1 MRSGKLFHRLPS
13 AAVDGRRL
21 RPVGYSILVFLLLLC
36 ALLPARVQAER
47 IKDIANIYG
56 VRTNQLIGYGLVVG
70 LQGTG
75 DKSTAA
81 PFTEQ
86 SLKSMLSQLG
96 VVVPPG
102 VKIKPKNVAAVSIH
116 AELPPF
122 AKRGQ
127 EIDVTVSSI
136 GDAKSLRGGS
146 LLMSPLKG
154 ADGKVYAVAQGSLLV
169 SGLTA
174 SGEDGSSVT
183 VNVPSVGRIPNGATV
198 ERTVDSPFQQGSSI
212 TLNLRNSDFTTAMR
226 MVESINKA
234 VGPGMAKAL
243 DAASIRV
250 NAPVDPAQRVS
261 FLALIENLEVT
272 PADAPARIV
281 VNSRTGT
288 VIISTQVHITPVA
301 VAHGNLTV
309 TVSENAEVSQPGAF
323 ARRGRT
329 EVVQQ
334 SNVQIDEE
342 AAHMFLFKPG
352 VSLDDV
358 VRAVNQVGAAPSDI
372 VAILEALKQAG
383 SMNAELIII

>member
-1 MRSGKLFHRLPS
+1 MRPSGSRSDAEQRNTRASVNRFVRSASVLFLM
-13 AAVDGRRL
+13 L
-21 RPVGYSILVFLLLLC
+21 LSIGL
-36 ALLPARVQAER
+36 AGPVQAER
-47 IKDIANIYG
+47 IKDIVSIAG
-56 VRTNQLIGYGLVVG
+56 VRSNQLIGYGLVVG

-75 DKSTAA
+75 DKSSAA

-96 VVVPPG
+96 IVVPPG
-102 VKIKPKNVAAVSIH
+102 IKIKPKNVAAVSLH

-127 EIDVTVSSI
+127 KIDVTASSI

-198 ERTVDSPFQQGSSI
+198 ERTVESPFHQGNTI
-212 TLNLRNSDFTTAMR
+212 TLNLRNSDFTTATR
-226 MVESINKA
+226 MVDSINKA
-234 VGPGMAKAL
+234 VGPGIASAI
-243 DAASIRV
+243 DAASVRV
-250 NAPVDPAQRVS
+250 NAPVDQAQRVS
-261 FLALIENLEVT
+261 FLSLIENLEVA
-272 PADAPARIV
+272 PADAPARIG

-288 VIISTQVHITPVA
+288 VIIRTQVHITPVA

-309 TVSENAEVSQPGAF
+309 TISENPEVSQPGAF

-329 EVVQQ
+329 ERVEQ
-334 SNVQIDEE
+334 SDVQIAED
-342 AAHMFLFKPG
+342 AARMFLFKPG
-352 VSLDDV
+352 VSLEDV

-383 SMNAELIII
+383 SMNAELIVI